1 MDTGP
6 EKVVMSTDLPGA
18 ISRRQGKV
26 RDIYEYRDGLLIVA
40 SDRLSAFDVVMPTGI
55 PDKGK
60 VLTQVSLFWF
70 DRMADIVPNHLISD
84 QVADFPAEVQDHGD
98 VLVGRTMWVRR
109 AEVIP
114 IECVVRG
121 YLAGAGWQAYQ
132 KGEPYCGH
140 ELPDG
145 LQEAS
150 KLPEPIFTPTTKA
163 EEGHDLELTREQ
175 CCEICDA
182 EIVASIEQTSLGI
195 YESAAEHAAHHGLI
209 LADTKFEFG
218 TVDGDMV
225 LIDEALTPDSSRY
238 WEAEQWEPG
247 KQPVGFDKQYT
258 RDYLDGLDWD
268 KTPPGPPLPGEV
280 VAKTRE
286 LYVELMRRLTGREP

>member
-18 ISRRQGKV
+18 IRRRQGKV
-26 RDIYEYRDGLLIVA
+26 RDIYEYPDGLLIVA

-70 DRMADIVPNHLISD
+70 DRMKGIVPNHLISD
-84 QVADFPAEVQDHGD
+84 RVEDFPAEVQDYHE
-98 VLVGRTMWVRR
+98 VLEGRTMWVRK

-121 YLAGAGWQAYQ
+121 YLSGAAWRAYQ
-132 KGEPYCGH
+132 RGESYCGH
-140 ELPDG
+140 ELPAG
-145 LQEAS
+145 LVEAS

-163 EEGHDLELTREQ
+163 EKGHDLELTREQ
-175 CCEICDA
+175 CYERWDA
-182 EIVASIEQTSLGI
+182 ETVDRVEATSLRI
-195 YESAAEHAAHHGLI
+195 YEAAASHAAEHGLI

-218 TVDGDMV
+218 VVDGDLLLV
-225 LIDEALTPDSSRY
+225 DELLTPDSSRY
-238 WEAEQWEPG
+238 WESEQWEPG

-286 LYVELMRRLTGREP
+286 LYLELMRRLTGREP